1 MDPSQINLQNAPMT
15 AQPPPEHTVAN
26 FLAPA
31 DPNRDFTHWRH
42 FLRQWWILGP
52 FSFADR
58 DYAIE
63 YPGRALDDFFVHDEA
78 NIVPLEDRKVAGRV
92 WRRYSAVSVMNKW
105 WELTPERVL
114 LRHFHALRHP
124 SAEPQPQPPGGVHVT
139 IDHFTTEDELMPCW
153 GSPERGIDGEPHCP
167 RCEAHIPKR
176 PTRCSH
182 CRQRVGYF
190 TSYSAWGF
198 PRRAWDQPSFPF
210 DYSITYLAAEVEAA
224 VAADYVMRWTSNTPC
239 RLWVNG
245 EAAARFD
252 GPFLSCSANQNRK
265 WDLFAD
271 PVRLQAGWNHI
282 VAKVALSTVA
292 DGEHHFCA
300 RLEKPDRTRVS
311 VNSTHGERVALER
324 RLKISVGDP
333 IYIGATASTP
343 AVMRCGDGTLLA
355 SEFISRDGGDSWQ
368 AAGPMHMGSLG
379 VHATALHFAGGP
391 DWLISAVGTPTGK
404 KGVAT
409 APALRST
416 DGWRTVEEIDVTFH
430 LGPHVPSVG
439 EDGIVRVNTLNHQAL
454 ALPDG
459 SAIGMCYGYCNHD
472 VVFTDIMYKGWE
484 KYPHDFSMF
493 KYSSWCIGS
502 EDGGETWHYRGT
514 VPPLPEMGDEGWAE
528 PGLALLPN
536 GDLLTV
542 LRNGEGNAPLYFS
555 RSTDGGRT
563 WSDPVRSRLHGQYPG
578 LLTTSSGLII
588 TTYGRP
594 DNRLAVCL
602 DGEGEGWP
610 YEITV
615 STAPGWQGVTAVETT
630 PDELLVVFEDLLWK
644 PERDDRRVVRHL
656 IGHKVRL
663 DRMA

>member
-1 MDPSQINLQNAPMT
+1 M
-15 AQPPPEHTVAN
+15 
-26 FLAPA
+26 
-31 DPNRDFTHWRH
+31 
-42 FLRQWWILGP
+42 
-52 FSFADR
+52 
-58 DYAIE
+58 
-63 YPGRALDDFFVHDEA
+63 
-78 NIVPLEDRKVAGRV
+78 
-92 WRRYSAVSVMNKW
+92 
-105 WELTPERVL
+105 
-114 LRHFHALRHP
+114 
-124 SAEPQPQPPGGVHVT
+124 
-139 IDHFTTEDELMPCW
+139 
-153 GSPERGIDGEPHCP
+153 
-167 RCEAHIPKR
+167 
-176 PTRCSH
+176 
-182 CRQRVGYF
+182 
-190 TSYSAWGF
+190 
-198 PRRAWDQPSFPF
+198 
-210 DYSITYLAAEVEAA
+210 
-224 VAADYVMRWTSNTPC
+224 
-239 RLWVNG
+239 
-245 EAAARFD
+245 
-252 GPFLSCSANQNRK
+252 
-265 WDLFAD
+265 
-271 PVRLQAGWNHI
+271 
-282 VAKVALSTVA
+282 
-292 DGEHHFCA
+292 
-300 RLEKPDRTRVS
+300 
-311 VNSTHGERVALER
+311 
-324 RLKISVGDP
+324 
-333 IYIGATASTP
+333 
-343 AVMRCGDGTLLA
+343 
-355 SEFISRDGGDSWQ
+355 
-368 AAGPMHMGSLG
+368 
-379 VHATALHFAGGP
+379 
-391 DWLISAVGTPTGK
+391 
-404 KGVAT
+404 AT

-610 YEITV
+610 YEIIV